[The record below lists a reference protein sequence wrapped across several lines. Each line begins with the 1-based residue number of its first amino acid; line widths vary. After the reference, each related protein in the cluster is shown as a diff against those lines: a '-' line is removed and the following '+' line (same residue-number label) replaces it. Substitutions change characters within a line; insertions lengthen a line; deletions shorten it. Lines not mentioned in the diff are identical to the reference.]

1 MGRRGGDEGGGLKG
15 GGLWDPQA
23 PDPKTAPPW
32 GRLWDFLV
40 FREDAELCNAQT
52 LCGGK
57 TGKTGKK
64 GAGNGKR
71 ARPRGGF
78 GVLLLLGFFFGFGVF
93 FRFGF
98 FSVWGFF
105 VSFLERRILVSW
117 FVMEMGEL

>member
-23 PDPKTAPPW
+23 PDPKTAPLW

-57 TGKTGKK
+57 NGQNGQKRS
-64 GAGNGKR
+64 GKR
-71 ARPRGGF
+71 EAREAPWRIWGF
-78 GVLLLLGFFFGFGVF
+78 AAFGVF
-93 FRFGF
+93 FSF
-98 FSVWGFF
+98 WGFF

>member
-1 MGRRGGDEGGGLKG
+1 MGRGGGGAEGGGFDG
-15 GGLWDPQA
+15 TPRR
-23 PDPKTAPPW
+23 PTPKQRRFGAVCGIFSSSVKTPSYATH
-32 GRLWDFLV
+32 RHFV
-40 FREDAELCNAQT
+40 
-52 LCGGK
+52 GGK

-78 GVLLLLGFFFGFGVF
+78 GV
-93 FRFGF
+93 F
-98 FSVWGFF
+98 FSFWGFF